1 MLWLKW
7 LKCWYLLWRKV
18 WRRARSQ
25 KILPLVQ
32 FWIVLPNLMT
42 GAARKSFLIICFCF
56 FPWSLFRSELGIL
69 ATGTIRADRLGKD
82 VKINKKD
89 LEDPEIG
96 FIQTYF
102 TKKGVVCVS
111 WNDDGPV
118 LNVSNVQGSRLLTT
132 VKCSSPEVRDHR
144 NIERPNRISFY
155 NKTWEVET
163 RWILL
168 SAITTLASVAK
179 SGVDQILSTQ
189 LMSSK
194 VQHSE

>member
-1 MLWLKW
+1 MEEGKESKNLT
-7 LKCWYLLWRKV
+7 
-18 WRRARSQ
+18 ARS
-25 KILPLVQ
+25 
-32 FWIVLPNLMT
+32 VLDCVTEFDDWSGKEVFFNNLFLFL
-42 GAARKSFLIICFCF
+42 SLIIISIRTWDSCN
-56 FPWSLFRSELGIL
+56 R
-69 ATGTIRADRLGKD
+69 AIRADRLGKD